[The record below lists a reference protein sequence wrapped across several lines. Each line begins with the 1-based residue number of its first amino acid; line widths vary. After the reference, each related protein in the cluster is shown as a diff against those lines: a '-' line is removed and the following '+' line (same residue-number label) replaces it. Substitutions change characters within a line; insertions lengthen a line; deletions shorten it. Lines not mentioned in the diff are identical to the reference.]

1 MKLSI
6 SLPDEDVE
14 LLDEY
19 VRSAGL
25 TSRSAALQLAV
36 RALRTAHLEQD
47 YATAWDEWQAS
58 EEGALWDGTAGD
70 GLADA
75 AR

>member
-14 LLDEY
+14 LLDEFAE
-19 VRSAGL
+19 RAGL
-25 TSRSAALQLAV
+25 SSRSAAVHHAV
-36 RALRTAHLEQD
+36 RLLRLPDLEDD
-47 YATAWDEWQAS
+47 YASAWDEWEAS
-58 EEGALWDGTAGD
+58 GDGAAWEASTVD

-75 AR
+75 AG